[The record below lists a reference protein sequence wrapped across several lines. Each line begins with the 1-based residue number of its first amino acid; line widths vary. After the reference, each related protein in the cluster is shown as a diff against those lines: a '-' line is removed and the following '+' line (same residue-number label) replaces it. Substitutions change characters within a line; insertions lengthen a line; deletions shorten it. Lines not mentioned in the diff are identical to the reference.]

1 MFFLHFPTIFERDQS
16 KGQKQRRNKSSLSI
30 FSVSFATFVLQTF
43 YIFLRTDKPECN
55 IKQSEDDGAI
65 LLTCESSANPEDVT
79 FAWFRG
85 NESLVDAE
93 VNNVGLVSVL
103 TPEASA
109 ENFGTYYCYVN
120 NSVGAGEPCEIDL
133 QGTQEKF
140 RACLLF

>member
-1 MFFLHFPTIFERDQS
+1 MTWQFF
-16 KGQKQRRNKSSLSI
+16 
-30 FSVSFATFVLQTF
+30 FSP
-43 YIFLRTDKPECN
+43 DKPECN

-103 TPEASA
+103 TLEASA